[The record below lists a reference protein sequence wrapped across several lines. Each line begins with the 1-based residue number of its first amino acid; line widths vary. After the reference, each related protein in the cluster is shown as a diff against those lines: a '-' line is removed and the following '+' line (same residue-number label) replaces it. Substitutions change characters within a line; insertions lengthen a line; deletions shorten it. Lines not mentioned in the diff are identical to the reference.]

1 MTTRGGCVIELHF
14 HWGGLTPRC
23 QTHQFQYRGDS
34 QKGPVVTPQQ
44 AQAQAILQQT
54 QVQAQLF
61 IGVCVDLC
69 ACFVVFINKKK
80 TKHEKRI
87 NKFFSSSCH

>member
-14 HWGGLTPRC
+14 HWGGLTPLC
-23 QTHQFQYRGDS
+23 QTHQFQYRSDS

-54 QVQAQLF
+54 QVQAQIF
-61 IGVCVDLC
+61 ISMGDDVQYVHAVLC
-69 ACFVVFINKKK
+69 
-80 TKHEKRI
+80 
-87 NKFFSSSCH
+87 